1 MIMDAAMI
9 ANAFP
14 LMPQRHPAA
23 TAVLSFDLKD
33 MRLLPPL
40 VIRADERR
48 RTKRSDRVSRDQTA
62 TWPWVRAGVASSLD
76 YTLDRR

>member
-23 TAVLSFDLKD
+23 TAVLSLDLKD

-40 VIRADERR
+40 VIQAGERR
-48 RTKRSDRVSRDQTA
+48 RTKQSDRVKRD
-62 TWPWVRAGVASSLD
+62 PK
-76 YTLDRR
+76 